1 MNKLS
6 YFILSVCLTGTMVG
20 QGYQN
25 QPQLQKISLDDKIAL
40 YMREVAMP
48 VSENLPKAL
57 EEKKDFHCRM
67 AGDFYGYLPTDW
79 MDDDRS
85 YNAQAE
91 SAQRSCARGRE
102 SMDALLQRS
111 SLDAFSGPIFL
122 RLALPLE
129 QKMQK
134 DRGFSNKEIE
144 LMRKEIWSRIRYED
158 KPIIKRNFFLK
169 EL

>member
-1 MNKLS
+1 
-6 YFILSVCLTGTMVG
+6 MVG

-25 QPQLQKISLDDKIAL
+25 QPQLQQVSLDRAIAL

-57 EEKKDFHCRM
+57 EEKKDFHCSM
-67 AGDFYGYLPTDW
+67 AAGFYGYSPLDW
-79 MDDDRS
+79 MDDDRN

-91 SAQRSCARGRE
+91 FAQKACARGRE

-111 SLDAFSGPIFL
+111 SLDAFSAPIFL
-122 RLALPLE
+122 QLALPLE

-134 DRGFSNKEIE
+134 DRGFSNKDIE